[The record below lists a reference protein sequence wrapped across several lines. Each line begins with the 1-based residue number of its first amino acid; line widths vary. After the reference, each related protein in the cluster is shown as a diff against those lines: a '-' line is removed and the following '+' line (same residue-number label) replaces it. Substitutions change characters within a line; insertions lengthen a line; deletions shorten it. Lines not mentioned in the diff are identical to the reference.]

1 MSVPREFCTLFDSGY
16 LFKALALYD
25 SIERHCDSFRL
36 TALCFDEESERILE
50 LLSLPYLSTL
60 PLTELER
67 ADPGLLAAK
76 ADRNRFE
83 YCCTTTPAL
92 PLHLLETRPEL
103 AEVTYL
109 DADLFF
115 FSDPE
120 VLFAEMGDASVLITP
135 HRFSRYLQH
144 YEVNGI
150 YNVQFM
156 TFRRDD
162 DGLAALRWWHAR
174 CLEWC
179 YLRLE
184 DGKFA
189 DQKYLDDWPDR
200 FDGVH
205 VLRHPGGGV
214 APWNVD
220 RYELRSD
227 HGQVLV
233 DGEPLVFFHFHR
245 VRMRIDGDYDSRAP
259 GYLRS
264 SEAEELIYRPYL
276 AALDEAKSRVRT
288 VDPSFRA
295 GLVEP
300 RGGRQRLAE
309 ARANLG
315 VRVARAAPPL
325 ARLRHRRALKNS

>member
-1 MSVPREFCTLFDSGY
+1 MSVRREFCTLFDSGY
-16 LFKALALYD
+16 VFKALALYD
-25 SIERHCDSFRL
+25 SLERHCEGFHL
-36 TALCFDEESERILE
+36 TALCFDEEAERILA
-50 LLSLPYLSTL
+50 LLSLPHLTVL
-60 PLTELER
+60 PLAELER
-67 ADPGLLAAK
+67 ADPGLVAAK

-92 PLHLLETRPEL
+92 PLHLLETRAEL
-103 AEVTYL
+103 GEITYL

-120 VLFAEMGDASVLITP
+120 SLFAEMGDASVLITP
-135 HRFSRYLQH
+135 HRFSPYLRH
-144 YEVNGI
+144 YEANGI

-156 TFRRDD
+156 TFRRDEN
-162 DGLAALRWWHAR
+162 GLAALRWWHAR

-189 DQKYLDDWPDR
+189 DQKYLDDWPER
-200 FDGVH
+200 FEGVH
-205 VLRHPGGGV
+205 VLRHPGGGL

-220 RYELRSD
+220 RYELRSGD
-227 HGQVLV
+227 RGVLV

-245 VRMRIDGDYDSRAP
+245 VRMRLDGGYDSRAP
-259 GYLRS
+259 GYLTS
-264 SEAEELIYRPYL
+264 SVAAELVYRPYL
-276 AALDEAKSRVRT
+276 AALDEAKLRVRA

-300 RGGRQRLAE
+300 SGRRQRLAE

-315 VRVARAAPPL
+315 VRVARAAPAL
-325 ARLRHRRALKNS
+325 ARLRHRSALKNF

>member
-1 MSVPREFCTLFDSGY
+1 VSVHREFCTLFDSAY

-25 SIERHCDSFRL
+25 SLEHHCESFHL
-36 TALCFDEESERILE
+36 TALCFDEEAERILG
-50 LLSLPYLSTL
+50 LLSLPHLSVI
-60 PLTELER
+60 PLAELER
-67 ADPGLLAAK
+67 ADPGLVAAK
-76 ADRNRFE
+76 VDRNRFE

-103 AEVTYL
+103 AEMTYL

-120 VLFAEMGDASVLITP
+120 ALFAELGDASVLITP
-135 HRFSRYLQH
+135 HRFSPYLRH
-144 YEVNGI
+144 YEANGI

-156 TFRRDD
+156 TFRRDEN
-162 DGLAALRWWHAR
+162 GLAALRWWHAR

-179 YLRLE
+179 YLRFE

-189 DQKYLDDWPDR
+189 DQKYLDDWAER

-205 VLRHPGGGV
+205 VLRHPGGGL
-214 APWNVD
+214 APWNLD
-220 RYELRSD
+220 RYELHSYD
-227 HGQVLV
+227 GQVLV

-245 VRMRIDGDYDSRAP
+245 VRMRLDGAYDSHAP
-259 GYLRS
+259 GYLS
-264 SEAEELIYRPYL
+264 SSAADELIYRPYL
-276 AALDEAKSRVRT
+276 AALDEAKGRVWA

-300 RGGRQRLAE
+300 LGGRQRLAD

-315 VRVARAAPPL
+315 VHVARVAPVL
-325 ARLRHRRALKNS
+325 ARLRHRGALKER